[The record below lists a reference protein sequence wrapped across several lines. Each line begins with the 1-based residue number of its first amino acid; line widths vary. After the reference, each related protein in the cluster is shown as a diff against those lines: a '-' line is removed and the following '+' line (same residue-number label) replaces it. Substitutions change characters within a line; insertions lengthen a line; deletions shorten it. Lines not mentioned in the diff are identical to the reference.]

1 MSANVYRKCE
11 TGFQKPSRR
20 DDCISILFVLAY
32 LRNVGHENKTGFH
45 GRTSWIVRRLNSS
58 MRWTVQARIP
68 SVVARSKLNF

>member
-32 LRNVGHENKTGFH
+32 LRNVRYQNNQVSMDGHL
-45 GRTSWIVRRLNSS
+45 VL
-58 MRWTVQARIP
+58 
-68 SVVARSKLNF
+68 SVVGIRP